1 MALWNSE
8 TVQVILDTNALLM
21 PFEVGI
27 NIDIALR
34 DLLGDVEVI
43 VPGPLI
49 GELKHLNNK
58 YTKAAI
64 ALARKYKIIHTKH
77 SGDSSVIELA
87 CDTGG
92 YVLTNDMELN
102 KKLRRISVPTIMLK
116 SGTHL
121 VMSERPCGSCH

>member
-1 MALWNSE
+1 M
-8 TVQVILDTNALLM
+8 VILDTNALLM

-43 VPGPLI
+43 VPGPLV
-49 GELKHLNNK
+49 GELKHLDNK

-64 ALARKYKIIHTKH
+64 ALARKYKIIHTEH
-77 SGDSSVIELA
+77 SGDNSVIELA
-87 CDTGG
+87 RDTGG
-92 YVLTNDMELN
+92 YVLTNDRELHR
-102 KKLRRISVPTIMLK
+102 KLKMISIPIIMLR

-121 VMSERPCGSCH
+121 VVSEGPYSSCY